1 MGHLTARAF
10 AFGVA
15 CASWAAPLLAD
26 PLMPAARPPVDM
38 TMPRANVH
46 SGAAAAM
53 LPPLDSVTNPQGYE
67 AARDAAAEIARD
79 SAGRTLDVLTDLAR
93 QQDQQGKQAESE
105 AATPPQQPRRLPEDR
120 RATVLVS
127 AAMGEGELKRL
138 FAAYA
143 GRPDVRFAF
152 RGVPPGSTVPD
163 FAYWLQ
169 QLLPAPDAADVTID
183 PEIFA
188 LAATTVA
195 PTTVIEDL
203 TSSPAADL
211 GSDMGKIVVAAQGH
225 ADPDWIWSQVAAGQ
239 TGLNRPTGLTITE
252 EDLRVRAEREFAVK
266 MAGLTRDPAV
276 LIGRFWDRQSAELN
290 AAALP
295 PATLSNVRP
304 LEFAF
309 VAPEDITDADG
320 RVLAFKGERFEPAD
334 VLPFDR
340 QMLVIDPTDP
350 QQVEWAARRLKASRE
365 GVTVRMVV
373 LTRVP
378 PPAAAGADPWSG
390 IEALIQR
397 FGVKVF
403 LINPNLR
410 AGFDLRVT
418 PTEIF
423 PRRDGPRTAVLAAE
437 GLDDPVLPPPGQKVL
452 P

>member
-1 MGHLTARAF
+1 MGCLIARSLALG
-10 AFGVA
+10 AA
-15 CASWAAPLLAD
+15 CASVWAAPLLAD
-26 PLMPAARPPVDM
+26 PLPPAVPPAVDM
-38 TMPRANVH
+38 TLPRPNVH
-46 SGAAAAM
+46 SGAAGAM
-53 LPPLDSVTNPQGYE
+53 LPPLDSLTKPKGYE
-67 AARDAAAEIARD
+67 AARDAAAEIARG
-79 SAGRTLDVLTDLAR
+79 SGARTLDVLTDLAR
-93 QQDQQGKQAESE
+93 QQAPQAGDEP
-105 AATPPQQPRRLPEDR
+105 ATAPPAQQPRRLPEDR

-188 LAATTVA
+188 LAATTIA
-195 PTTVIEDL
+195 PTTVIEDM

-239 TGLNRPTGLTITE
+239 TSLNRPTGLTITE
-252 EDLRVRAEREFAVK
+252 EDLRERAEREFAQK

-276 LIGRFWDRQSAELN
+276 LIGRFWDRQSAELS

-295 PATLSNVRP
+295 PATLSNVRQ

-350 QQVEWAARRLKASRE
+350 QQVEWAARRLKAPRE
-365 GVTVRMVV
+365 GVTARMVV

-378 PPAAAGADPWSG
+378 PPATATADPWSG
-390 IEALIQR
+390 IEALIER

-403 LINPNLR
+403 LTNPNLR
-410 AGFDLRVT
+410 ASFGLRVT

-423 PRRDGPRTAVLAAE
+423 PRRDGLRTGVLAAE
-437 GLDDPVLPPPGQKVL
+437 GFDDPVLPPPGQKVL